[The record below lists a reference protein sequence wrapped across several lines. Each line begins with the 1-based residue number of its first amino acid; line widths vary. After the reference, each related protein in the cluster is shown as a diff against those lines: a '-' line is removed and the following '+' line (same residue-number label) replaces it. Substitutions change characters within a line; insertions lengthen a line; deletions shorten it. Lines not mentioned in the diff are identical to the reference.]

1 MSDDV
6 LMWEGDS
13 RRNVSRKRLCCLV
26 ADIGKMKDKLLISI
40 IDLSFFISKYKNH
53 TIVSLSLVFR
63 STNILISKPTNMKK
77 SESLVTRVTI
87 ADDGGMFLLILSVST
102 LMQVKL
108 ALRVSGREALIIL
121 SLSSHRACMWIH
133 TSIVS

>member
-1 MSDDV
+1 M
-6 LMWEGDS
+6 LMWEGNS

-63 STNILISKPTNMKK
+63 STNILVSKPTSMIKA
-77 SESLVTRVTI
+77 ESLVTI

-102 LMQVKL
+102 
-108 ALRVSGREALIIL
+108 
-121 SLSSHRACMWIH
+121 
-133 TSIVS
+133 

>member
-1 MSDDV
+1 M
-6 LMWEGDS
+6 
-13 RRNVSRKRLCCLV
+13 SRKRLCLV

-63 STNILISKPTNMKK
+63 STNILVSKPTNMKK

-102 LMQVKL
+102 
-108 ALRVSGREALIIL
+108 
-121 SLSSHRACMWIH
+121 
-133 TSIVS
+133 